1 MAIGIVFAVVSALCD
16 ASDSV
21 VTYYILE
28 EVCGSSDYIFI
39 YYLISGIIAGFAYII
54 LIIKTGKL
62 YNPFAFSENSRIAG
76 SGLDCL
82 GTVAANLGVALNP
95 FFADPLI
102 STYFIFTILFSRII
116 MREKFDKRQYLCVA
130 VILICVVLFALL
142 DV

>member
-62 YNPFAFSENSRIAG
+62 YNPFAFSENNRIAG

-116 MREKFDKRQYLCVA
+116 MREKFDKRKYLCVA

>member
-62 YNPFAFSENSRIAG
+62 YNPFSFSENNRIAG

-102 STYFIFTILFSRII
+102 STYFIFTILFSG
-116 MREKFDKRQYLCVA
+116 MFLREKFDRRQYFCIA
-130 VILICVVLFALL
+130 VIFICVVLFAKL
-142 DV
+142 DT